1 MKKKLPSLYKGN
13 DYAHINNNRCV
24 FRSNEFGTV
33 DSTSDT
39 KRIDLESVYLINTP
53 VVIETMDNKVI
64 KTKIV
69 GKLSDHI
76 LTSNNEIIELVNI
89 KSIKKEK
96 PL

>member
-13 DYAHINNNRCV
+13 NYTHINNNRYV
-24 FRSNEFGTV
+24 FRSNEFGN
-33 DSTSDT
+33 DNSTN
-39 KRIDLESVYLINTP
+39 KIKNVDLESVYLINTP
-53 VVIETMDNKVI
+53 VVIETIDNRVI

-76 LTSNNEIIELVNI
+76 LTSNNEIIKLVNI